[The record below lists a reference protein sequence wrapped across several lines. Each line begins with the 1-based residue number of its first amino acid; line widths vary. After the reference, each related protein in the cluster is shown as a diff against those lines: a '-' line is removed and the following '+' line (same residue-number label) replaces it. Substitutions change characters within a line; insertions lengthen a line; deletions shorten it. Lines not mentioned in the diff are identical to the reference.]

1 MIRKTKILLF
11 TITSILSTGTWSAP
25 ARFNYQANF
34 RRNPKI
40 WGTYKLQNEKVKIER
55 GKRSWLKTPPGR
67 VGDVIISGGEL
78 IFVRENN
85 NGQTT
90 KIIVDKVPYKKVGK
104 NSYKNKFVMDKE
116 IINRL
121 FAEDLMGLVPHRDLI
136 EGKIE
141 YDSLICTKNR
151 GNLSCQLEGSIFAND
166 I

>member
-1 MIRKTKILLF
+1 MIDNKKLILLTF
-11 TITSILSTGTWSAP
+11 ICLLSSDLWSAP
-25 ARFNYQANF
+25 ATFNYQVNF

-55 GKRSWLKTPPGR
+55 GKRSWLKTPPQR
-67 VGDVIISGGEL
+67 VGDIIISGGEL

-85 NGQTT
+85 NGLST
-90 KIIVDKVPYKKVGK
+90 KIIVDKIPYKKTGK
-104 NSYKNKFVMDKE
+104 NSYKNKFAMDKE

-121 FAEDLMGLVPHRDLI
+121 FAEDLIGLVPHRDLI

-141 YDSLICTKNR
+141 YDSLTCTKSR

-166 I
+166 L